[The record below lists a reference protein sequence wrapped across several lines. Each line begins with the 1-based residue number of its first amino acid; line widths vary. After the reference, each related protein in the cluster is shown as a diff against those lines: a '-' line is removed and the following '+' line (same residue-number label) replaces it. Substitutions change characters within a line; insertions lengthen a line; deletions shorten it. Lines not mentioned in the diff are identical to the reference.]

1 MVGPR
6 QVGQGGQERAQA
18 GGGGRDHGEA
28 RGGGGGGGG
37 QGARR
42 QLAVGPHGGVR
53 HHHALHRAVG
63 AGKSR

>member
-28 RGGGGGGGG
+28 RGGGGGG